1 MPEFTAEKIETQKI
15 GKKAKMFKKK
25 EFSVS
30 KRAVIAMSLSI
41 GVIGV
46 GFTVPQ
52 SSYASGCGTY
62 CQAKEAR
69 AICHDIVKAKGLR
82 SHQRDAEFEKC
93 RADVM
98 KSKQIE
104 QLADDAESS
113 IK

>member
-30 KRAVIAMSLSI
+30 KRAVIAMSLL
-41 GVIGV
+41 IGV
-46 GFTVPQ
+46 GFTVPEP
-52 SSYASGCGTY
+52 SYAGGCGTY

-104 QLADDAESS
+104 QLADDAETS